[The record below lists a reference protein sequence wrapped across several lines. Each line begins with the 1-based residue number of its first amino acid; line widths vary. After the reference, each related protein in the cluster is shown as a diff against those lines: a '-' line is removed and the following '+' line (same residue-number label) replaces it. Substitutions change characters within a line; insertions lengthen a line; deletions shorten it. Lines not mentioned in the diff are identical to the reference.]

1 MQSIVLTDHTGARA
15 EILPEKGATVIS
27 YRSRGQEAFYRDQ
40 ENLDSPERP
49 RCGVP
54 FLFPVFGRTPEG
66 SPYPME
72 IHGFGHTSSWQV
84 LSREEYLTHLRR
96 KLDEEVR
103 EYHESGENEELA
115 DILEVVYALAAA
127 TGCPEDSL
135 NAIRREKAQKRG
147 GFSKKILLKTVK

>member
-1 MQSIVLTDHTGARA
+1 MEKNYHKLVRDKIP
-15 EILPEKGATVIS
+15 EII
-27 YRSRGQEAFYRDQ
+27 
-40 ENLDSPERP
+40 ENSGKS
-49 RCGVP
+49 CV
-54 FLFPVFGRTPEG
+54 T
-66 SPYPME
+66 
-72 IHGFGHTSSWQV
+72 QV

-103 EYHESGENEELA
+103 EYHESGEHEELA

-147 GFSKKILLKTVK
+147 SFTQKILLETVKE